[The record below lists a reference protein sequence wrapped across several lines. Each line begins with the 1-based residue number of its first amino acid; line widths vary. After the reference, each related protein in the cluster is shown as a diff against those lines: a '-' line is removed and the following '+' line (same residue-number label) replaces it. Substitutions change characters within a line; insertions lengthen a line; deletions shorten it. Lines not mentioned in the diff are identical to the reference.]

1 MHLRLV
7 PLPYPGQDVLMGEG
21 RLVRVSRYRGDP
33 HGTAYLVA
41 VPDRAAA
48 LKLVAEK
55 AANPGD
61 EIEDLGRVSANLIL
75 VMTLAPGEFVPIKG
89 VAHVAQQQQQIQQKA
104 DQD

>member
-1 MHLRLV
+1 V
-7 PLPYPGQDVLMGEG
+7 PLSYPGQDVLMGEG

-41 VPDRAAA
+41 VPDREAA

-75 VMTLAPGEFVPIKG
+75 VMALAPGEFVPIKG
-89 VAHVAQQQQQIQQKA
+89 VGHVAQQQQQIQQKA